1 MGQLLS
7 PTSYVS
13 FAYHHRDMGVMDEN
27 GAITIHGRTADAVR
41 FKVFAE
47 VVYPGP
53 IEDVLMDMPA
63 VRDAQVHIATVL
75 QKTNITLMYW
85 CGTLNV

>member
-1 MGQLLS
+1 MGQLFS
-7 PTSYVS
+7 PTSYLS

-75 QKTNITLMYW
+75 
-85 CGTLNV
+85 